1 MTNVNFFF
9 FIYAQVL
16 CTELQSNMDNHSVNL
31 NLSDDISN
39 VHDRQ
44 ENCDVE
50 RTENQEKK
58 TRFSLSHD
66 EGIEVLDLLKLKQY
80 IYM

>member
-1 MTNVNFFF
+1 M
-9 FIYAQVL
+9 L
-16 CTELQSNMDNHSVNL
+16 CTELQSNIDNGSVNL

-44 ENCDVE
+44 NNCGVE
-50 RTENQEKK
+50 RTESQEKK

-66 EGIEVLDLLKLKQY
+66 EGIKILEVY
-80 IYM
+80 ICTL